1 MDNAASIVCRL
12 LQCTNTDIVSTVLR
26 HISECEVSP
35 AILFCAK
42 GLCAIQ
48 VGGILCN
55 TQQQLCNNPSSSLH
69 PSSPS
74 LPLPFPSLL
83 SPPFLPFPSSSFP
96 FPPPPSTSLCVF
108 CVTLKTCTLSL
119 FESKHSVAA
128 MQAYSSSAHATEGAS
143 LGSATISLTA
153 LQQPGP

>member
-1 MDNAASIVCRL
+1 MDDAAAIVCRL
-12 LQCTNTDIVSTVLR
+12 LQSTNTDIVSTVLR

-35 AILFCAK
+35 AVLFCAR

-48 VGGILCN
+48 VGGLLCN
-55 TQQQLCNNPSSSLH
+55 TQQQLCNNPSSSPH

-83 SPPFLPFPSSSFP
+83 SYP
-96 FPPPPSTSLCVF
+96 FPPLPSTSLCVV

-128 MQAYSSSAHATEGAS
+128 MQAYSSSAHATEGDV
-143 LGSATISLTA
+143 LRSAATSLTA
-153 LQQPGP
+153 HQQPGP